1 MTEHPSDHKP
11 RAQGDD
17 YAVGYGRPP
26 MATKFK
32 RGKSGNPKGR
42 PKGSRSAR
50 AELIEITFGKVPM
63 IVGGRRRYFSRL
75 GAAYLKQWERSIKG
89 DERSTQSFIGLE
101 KALGSLEEPIPTK
114 PSQER
119 TDELIR
125 QLSDEDLELLV
136 KVEEKKK
143 ALLAAQAQPAK
154 PRTH

>member
-26 MATKFK
+26 KTTQFK
-32 RGKSGNPKGR
+32 PGQSGNPKGR

-50 AELIEITFGKVPM
+50 AELIEIIFGKVPM
-63 IVGGRRRYFSRL
+63 TVGGRRRFVSRL
-75 GAAYLKQWERSIKG
+75 GATYLKQWERSIKG
-89 DERSTQSFIGLE
+89 NERSTQAFVALA

-114 PSQER
+114 PSQEL
-119 TDELIR
+119 TDEMIR
-125 QLSDEDLELLV
+125 QLSDEELEQFV
-136 KVEEKKK
+136 KVEEKKR
-143 ALLAAQAQPAK
+143 ALLAGQPQPAN